1 MREHDDAATT
11 RRRRRQPRCRCSPG
25 SQSLQPPRSRCRI
38 WGWGPRRRTTGCSP
52 RGACFLD
59 WLDVGLWA
67 DIAGQAGAVPTV
79 RRLQAAARGAGRLR
93 RGAGAPHARVAAAP
107 DLAGGFLHELTENQ
121 RSDQKIFPFL
131 EWLRVRRSRWSCGM
145 QCRGRRSS
153 RGVGPD
159 TCLVISHA
167 HRIAINDAVVL
178 EQALRWPK
186 AASSR
191 SGRSGAVFVGRRPEL
206 LGSGAAPLHA
216 AVPRD
221 HLRQLVGA
229 HAAREGLALRR
240 RQPAFFG
247 EAPLRRRVAGHE
259 REANLRILNFGPS
272 PRARGGIGS

>member
-1 MREHDDAATT
+1 M
-11 RRRRRQPRCRCSPG
+11 
-25 SQSLQPPRSRCRI
+25 
-38 WGWGPRRRTTGCSP
+38 
-52 RGACFLD
+52 
-59 WLDVGLWA
+59 
-67 DIAGQAGAVPTV
+67 
-79 RRLQAAARGAGRLR
+79 AR
-93 RGAGAPHARVAAAP
+93 
-107 DLAGGFLHELTENQ
+107 
-121 RSDQKIFPFL
+121 
-131 EWLRVRRSRWSCGM
+131 
-145 QCRGRRSS
+145 
-153 RGVGPD
+153 
-159 TCLVISHA
+159 
-167 HRIAINDAVVL
+167 DAVVL

-272 PRARGGIGS
+272 PRARGDRVLEKCGLEVSHRCTRPRSVSPWQLA